1 MRLTLQ
7 GIFRAG
13 FAAAALAGVSVS
25 GTASAH
31 AAATQAI
38 PIETSGAQHASH
50 EAVRAERH
58 MAASANPHASAA
70 GLEMLRAGG
79 SAVDAAIAMQLV
91 LSLVEPQSSGVGG
104 GGFLLTHDAKTGKTA
119 SYDGRE
125 SAPASA
131 TPALFLG
138 ADGKPLP
145 FAQAFTGGRVVG
157 IPGTFRLMEIAHK
170 KHGKL
175 KWAALFQPAI
185 RLASQGFAISPRM
198 FSMLQSAAPI
208 AGDFPD
214 MQRAYFG
221 ADGKPLPVGTVLK
234 TPEYAALL
242 REIAAKGA
250 DAYYTGKP
258 AERAIAAIT
267 QAPKA
272 PVAVTKADFANYRA
286 IEREAVCGTYRAYKI
301 CGMGPPSSAATT
313 LLATLKMLE
322 GHDLKALGPQSPQA
336 IHLIAEATAL
346 AYADRGHYLAD
357 PAYVQ
362 VPVGGLIDDAYLAE
376 RAKLIDP
383 ARATNRYPVG
393 TPPQDGQEG
402 ETKAALAPHAG
413 PHIPSTT
420 HFVAVDAAGNAASW
434 TASIQAPFGSFLMTD
449 GYILNNE
456 LTDFSFVPEANGNPV
471 ANRAEAGKRPRSSM
485 APTLVFDGEGRLVL
499 AVGSAGGSRIIT
511 HVLKTLIATLDWGM
525 DIQQAI
531 SLPNF
536 HKDDGGTLEIER
548 GSSLEALR
556 PALEAMGH
564 RVAARP
570 TVSGLQGIQ
579 IVRGPSGQSSET
591 RATLLGGADPRRE
604 GVALGD

>member
-1 MRLTLQ
+1 MRLTLRDM
-7 GIFRAG
+7 IRAG
-13 FAAAALAGVSVS
+13 VAAAALSGVSAS
-25 GTASAH
+25 G
-31 AAATQAI
+31 AAATQAV
-38 PIETSGAQHASH
+38 PIETSGAQYATND
-50 EAVRAERH
+50 AVRAERH
-58 MAASANPHASAA
+58 MAAAANPHASAA

-104 GGFLLTHDAKTGKTA
+104 GGFLLTHDAKTGATT

-138 ADGKPLP
+138 EDGKPLP

-157 IPGTFRLMEIAHK
+157 IPGTFRLMELAHK

-175 KWAALFQPAI
+175 AWAALFQPAI

-221 ADGKPLPVGTVLK
+221 PDGKPLPVGTVLK

-322 GHDLKALGPQSPQA
+322 GHDLAALGPNAPEA

-346 AYADRGHYLAD
+346 AYADRGYYLAD

-362 VPVGGLIDDAYLAE
+362 VPVSGLIDEAYLAG

-383 ARATNRYPVG
+383 KRAANRYPVG
-393 TPPQDGQEG
+393 TPPMAEQ
-402 ETKAALAPHAG
+402 AALGAHAG

-456 LTDFSFVPEANGNPV
+456 LTDFSFVPETDGAPV

-525 DIQQAI
+525 DVQQAI
-531 SLPNF
+531 SYPNF

-548 GSSLEALR
+548 DSSLEALR

-564 RVAARP
+564 KVAARP

-579 IVRGPSGQSSET
+579 IVRDAEG

>member
-13 FAAAALAGVSVS
+13 VAAAALTGVAVAGLS
-25 GTASAH
+25 G
-31 AAATQAI
+31 AAAAQTAATPAV
-38 PIETSGAQHASH
+38 PIETSGAKYASH

-58 MAASANPHASAA
+58 IAVAANPHASAA

-104 GGFLLTHDAKTGKTA
+104 GGFLLTHDARTGTTT

-157 IPGTFRLMEIAHK
+157 IPGTFRLMELAHQ
-170 KHGKL
+170 KHGSL

-198 FSMLQSAAPI
+198 FSMLQSAAPL
-208 AGDFPD
+208 APDFPD
-214 MQRAYFG
+214 LHRAYFG
-221 ADGKPLPVGTVLK
+221 ADGAPLPVGTVLK

-242 REIAAKGA
+242 REIAARGA

-258 AERAIAAIT
+258 ADRAIAAIT

-272 PVAVTKADFANYRA
+272 PVEVTKADFANYRA

-313 LLATLKMLE
+313 LIATLKMLE
-322 GHDLKALGPQSPQA
+322 GHDLKALGPQSPDA

-346 AYADRGHYLAD
+346 AYADRGHYVAD

-362 VPVGGLIDDAYLAE
+362 VPVDGLIDSAYLAE

-393 TPPQDGQEG
+393 TPPQASQS
-402 ETKAALAPHAG
+402 ALAPHAG

-420 HFVAVDAAGNAASW
+420 HFVAVDEAGNAATW
-434 TASIQAPFGSFLMTD
+434 TASIQAPFGSFLMAD

-456 LTDFSFVPEANGNPV
+456 LTDFSFVPEANGHPV
-471 ANRAEAGKRPRSSM
+471 VNRAEAGKRPRSSM
-485 APTLVFDGEGRLVL
+485 APTLVFDAEGRLVL

-511 HVLKTLIATLDWGM
+511 HVLKTVIATLDWGM

-531 SLPNF
+531 SSPNF
-536 HKDDGGTLEIER
+536 HKDNGGTLEIER
-548 GSSLEALR
+548 GSALEALR
-556 PALEAMGH
+556 PRLEAMGH
-564 RVAARP
+564 KVVARP
-570 TVSGLQGIQ
+570 TVSGLQGVQ
-579 IVRGPSGQSSET
+579 IVRDAAGKP
-591 RATLLGGADPRRE
+591 TLLGGADPRRE

>member
-1 MRLTLQ
+1 MRLVLQ
-7 GIFRAG
+7 GMVRAG
-13 FAAAALAGVSVS
+13 VAAAALGGLVWGNPAL
-25 GTASAH
+25 
-31 AAATQAI
+31 TQ
-38 PIETSGAQHASH
+38 PVPVEKSGAQYASKN
-50 EAVRAERH
+50 AVQATRF

-70 GLEMLRAGG
+70 GQEILRAGG

-104 GGFLLTHDAKTGKTA
+104 GGFLLTFDAETGKAA

-125 SAPASA
+125 AAPASA

-157 IPGTFRLMEIAHK
+157 IPGAFRLMDLAHK
-170 KHGKL
+170 RHGKL
-175 KWAALFQPAI
+175 KWQALFQPAI
-185 RLASQGFAISPRM
+185 RLAEQGFAISPRM
-198 FSMLQSAAPI
+198 FAMLESAAPI
-208 AGDFPD
+208 ARDFPD
-214 MQRAYFG
+214 VQRAYYG
-221 ADGKPLPVGTVLK
+221 EDGKPLPVGTVLK

-250 DAYYTGKP
+250 DAYYLGAP

-267 QAPKA
+267 SAPKA

-313 LLATLKMLE
+313 LIATLKMLE
-322 GHDLKALGPQSPQA
+322 GFDLKALGPQSPEA

-357 PAYVQ
+357 PAFVQ
-362 VPVGGLIDDAYLAE
+362 VPVKGLIDEQYLAG
-376 RAKLIDP
+376 RARLINP
-383 ARATNRYPVG
+383 GRATNRYPVG
-393 TPPQDGQEG
+393 TPPMDQPQ
-402 ETKAALAPHAG
+402 AALAPHVG
-413 PHIPSTT
+413 PQIPSTT
-420 HFVAVDAAGNAASW
+420 HFVAVDAEGNAASW
-434 TASIQAPFGSFLMTD
+434 TASIQAPFGAFLMVD

-456 LTDFSFVPEANGNPV
+456 LTDFSFVPEANGHPV

-485 APTLVFDGEGRLVL
+485 APTLVFDHEGRLVL

-525 DIQQAI
+525 DVQSAI
-531 SLPNF
+531 SSPNF
-536 HKDDGGTLEIER
+536 HKDDSGTLEIER
-548 GSSLEALR
+548 GSQLEALR
-556 PALEAMGH
+556 PRLEAMGH
-564 RVAARP
+564 KVAARA

-579 IVRGPSGQSSET
+579 ILRDEAGKV
-591 RATLLGGADPRRE
+591 TLLGGADPRRE
-604 GVALGD
+604 GIALGD

>member
-1 MRLTLQ
+1 MRRMLRGT
-7 GIFRAG
+7 FRAG
-13 FAAAALAGVSVS
+13 VAAAALIGLSLTGLTLTSLSSGGPAFAQSV
-25 GTASAH
+25 
-31 AAATQAI
+31 
-38 PIETSGAQHASH
+38 PIETSGAQYASH
-50 EAVRAERH
+50 EAPRAERH
-58 MAASANPHASAA
+58 MVAAANPHASAA
-70 GLEMLRAGG
+70 GLEILRAGG

-104 GGFLLTHDAKTGKTA
+104 GGFLLTHDAKAGRTT

-125 SAPASA
+125 SAPQSA

-157 IPGTFRLMEIAHK
+157 IPGTFRLMELAHRQ
-170 KHGKL
+170 HGKL

-185 RLASQGFAISPRM
+185 RLAEQGFAISPRM
-198 FSMLQSAAPI
+198 FSMLESAAPV
-208 AGDFPD
+208 ARDFPEV
-214 MQRAYFG
+214 QRAYFG
-221 ADGKPLPVGTVLK
+221 SDGKPLPVGTVLK
-234 TPEYAALL
+234 TPDYAALL
-242 REIAAKGA
+242 KDIAARGA

-258 AERAIAAIT
+258 AERAIKAIT
-267 QAPKA
+267 QSPKA
-272 PVAVTKADFANYRA
+272 PVEVTKADFANYKA

-313 LLATLKMLE
+313 LIATLKMLE
-322 GHDLKALGPQSPQA
+322 RFDLKALGPKSPEA

-362 VPVGGLIDDAYLAE
+362 VPVKGLIDNAYLAE

-383 ARATNRYPVG
+383 RRATNRYPVG
-393 TPPQDGQEG
+393 TPPM
-402 ETKAALAPHAG
+402 ETKAAFAPHAG

-420 HFVAVDAAGNAASW
+420 HFVAVDANGNAASW
-434 TASIQAPFGSFLMTD
+434 TASVQAPFGSFLMVD
-449 GYILNNE
+449 GYLLNNE
-456 LTDFSFVPEANGNPV
+456 LTDFSFVPEANGQPV

-511 HVLKTLIATLDWGM
+511 HVLKTVIANLDWGM
-525 DIQQAI
+525 DIQKAI
-531 SLPNF
+531 SFPNF

-548 GSSLEALR
+548 GSALEALR
-556 PALEAMGH
+556 PQLEAMGH
-564 RVAARP
+564 MVALRP

-579 IVRGPSGQSSET
+579 LVRDASGK
-591 RATLLGGADPRRE
+591 ATLLGGADPRRE